1 MVFEISLLL
10 LLILVLFAAQQFP
23 RRFLTENFAGQA
35 EFPQCS
41 YETASEY
48 NVKKRELDV
57 LNQKMEDMRLDISQG
72 RGKINYSIDSPYS
85 TEQDIEPAAVLVGRC
100 QKKLLRQRDI
110 ELATDRYLTRG
121 NQLIDGLNAFFPAAT
136 AATRSKLKTSV
147 SSLKSLMLEQC
158 MTNQPQL
165 DMPEGV
171 RDPAF
176 YEPPKLEELRAT
188 STFMNVQ

>member
-121 NQLIDGLNAFFPAAT
+121 NQLIDGLNVFFPTAT
-136 AATRSKLKTSV
+136 AATRSKLKASV